1 LIALNVDAEG
11 NWRMNVP
18 ALFDLT
24 GSKALVTGASRGL
37 GQGIAEALA
46 SAGAD
51 VAVTAR
57 DVANLDETVSRVS
70 STGQRCVP
78 VALDVRSVE
87 ACGSAVADAASAL
100 GGLDILVNNAGYEE
114 VHPSLDLDEALWER
128 IVSTNL
134 KGAFFCAQAAARL
147 MAAAGGGAIVNLCSL
162 TSYVGVP
169 TAVPYGAS
177 KSGLMGMTHAL
188 AAEWAPLGIRVN
200 AIAPG
205 YFRTA
210 MTETFYRDEGW
221 SEAMLAKIPQR
232 RFGKPDDLA
241 GAVVYLAGGASA
253 YVTGQCIA
261 IDGGY
266 LASI

>member
-1 LIALNVDAEG
+1 
-11 NWRMNVP
+11 MNVP

-24 GSKALVTGASRGL
+24 GRKALVTGASRGL
-37 GQGIAEALA
+37 GQAIAQALA

-57 DVANLDETVSRVS
+57 DVKGLEETRARISNMGKRS
-70 STGQRCVP
+70 F
-78 VALDVRSVE
+78 AYAHDVRDVDSCSSVI
-87 ACGSAVADAASAL
+87 DAAAHAL
-100 GGLDILVNNAGYEE
+100 GGLDILINNAGYEE
-114 VHPSLDLDEALWER
+114 IRPALDVDEALWER

-134 KGAFFCAQAAARL
+134 KGAFFCAQAAARNMVAL
-147 MAAAGGGAIVNLCSL
+147 GQRGAIVNLCSL

-169 TAVPYGAS
+169 TAVPYGSS
-177 KSGLMGMTHAL
+177 KAGLMGMTHAL
-188 AAEWAPLGIRVN
+188 AAEWAQQGIRVN

-210 MTETFYRDEGW
+210 MTDVFYQDGAW
-221 SEAMLAKIPQR
+221 QEAMLEKIPQR
-232 RFGKPDDLA
+232 RFGEMEDVA
-241 GAVVYLAGGASA
+241 GAVVFLASDASR
-253 YVTGQCIA
+253 YVTGHCIP

>member
-1 LIALNVDAEG
+1 
-11 NWRMNVP
+11 MNVP

-24 GSKALVTGASRGL
+24 GRKALVTGASRGL
-37 GQGIAEALA
+37 GQAIAQALA

-57 DVANLDETVSRVS
+57 DVKGLEQTRARISNMGKRSF
-70 STGQRCVP
+70 
-78 VALDVRSVE
+78 AYAHDVRDVDSCSSVI
-87 ACGSAVADAASAL
+87 DAAAHAL
-100 GGLDILVNNAGYEE
+100 GGLDILINNAGYEE
-114 VHPSLDLDEALWER
+114 IRPALDVDEALWER

-134 KGAFFCAQAAARL
+134 KGAFFCAQAAARNMVAL
-147 MAAAGGGAIVNLCSL
+147 GQRGAIVNLCSL

-169 TAVPYGAS
+169 TAVPYGSS
-177 KSGLMGMTHAL
+177 KAGLMGMTHAL
-188 AAEWAPLGIRVN
+188 AAEWAQQGIRVN

-210 MTETFYRDEGW
+210 MTDVFYQDGAW
-221 SEAMLAKIPQR
+221 QEAMLEKIPQR
-232 RFGKPDDLA
+232 RFGEMEDVA
-241 GAVVYLAGGASA
+241 GAVVFLASDASR
-253 YVTGQCIA
+253 YVTGHCIP

>member
-1 LIALNVDAEG
+1 
-11 NWRMNVP
+11 MNVP

-24 GSKALVTGASRGL
+24 GRKALVTGASRGL
-37 GQGIAEALA
+37 GQAIAQALA

-57 DVANLDETVSRVS
+57 DVKGLEETRARISNMGKRS
-70 STGQRCVP
+70 F
-78 VALDVRSVE
+78 AYAHDVRDVDSCSSVI
-87 ACGSAVADAASAL
+87 DAAAHAL
-100 GGLDILVNNAGYEE
+100 GGLDILINNAGYEE
-114 VHPSLDLDEALWER
+114 IRPALGVDEALWER

-134 KGAFFCAQAAARL
+134 KGAFFCAQAAARNMVAL
-147 MAAAGGGAIVNLCSL
+147 GQRGAIVNLCSL

-169 TAVPYGAS
+169 TAVPYGSS
-177 KSGLMGMTHAL
+177 KAGLMGMTHAL
-188 AAEWAPLGIRVN
+188 AAEWAQQGIRVN

-210 MTETFYRDEGW
+210 MTDVFYQDGAW
-221 SEAMLAKIPQR
+221 QEAMLEKIPQR
-232 RFGKPDDLA
+232 RFGEMEDVA
-241 GAVVYLAGGASA
+241 GAVVFLASDASR
-253 YVTGQCIA
+253 YVTGHCIP